1 MVGVSMKFCA
11 SRMYCKYVINTLNN
25 ALKKI
30 RIKKYDSKLLEDELY
45 ESYLKLE
52 KLFNEEIS

>member
-1 MVGVSMKFCA
+1 MVGVRMKFCV

-25 ALKKI
+25 ALKQL
-30 RIKKYDSKLLEDELY
+30 RVKKRNNKLLEDELY

>member
-1 MVGVSMKFCA
+1 MKFCV

-25 ALKKI
+25 ALKQL
-30 RIKKYDSKLLEDELY
+30 RVKKRNNKLLEDELY